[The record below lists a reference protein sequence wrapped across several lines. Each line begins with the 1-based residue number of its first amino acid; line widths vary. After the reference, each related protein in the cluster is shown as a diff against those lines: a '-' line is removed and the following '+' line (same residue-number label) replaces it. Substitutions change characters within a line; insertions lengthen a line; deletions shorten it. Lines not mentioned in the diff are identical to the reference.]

1 MLIFNTNKI
10 DKPEAIKE
18 LRRALGAGAMGSA
31 LPSDEEIL
39 TLAINKFHPHIIV
52 IPEDDANRHQN
63 GADSG

>member
-39 TLAINKFHPHIIV
+39 TLAEAFIN
-52 IPEDDANRHQN
+52 DWDQN
-63 GADSG
+63 ISDRKSVV